1 MKSSVLKTFQQF
13 RSILCVC
20 PRCKS
25 FSRLSDLHLR
35 AKGRIPR
42 TWLDDYELSVWQT
55 QEQKIKFE
63 EEKRKIRNLAVERG
77 RARVPGLVKK
87 SMDVQ
92 FATMKYD
99 PYDIKALL
107 HPVEFV
113 VFDGMNKGQ
122 VDDVVLLSRNSANE
136 NMQAL
141 MKSISNTVEEKRY
154 DWKVARVSLDGDIEF
169 S

>member
-1 MKSSVLKTFQQF
+1 
-13 RSILCVC
+13 
-20 PRCKS
+20 
-25 FSRLSDLHLR
+25 
-35 AKGRIPR
+35 
-42 TWLDDYELSVWQT
+42 
-55 QEQKIKFE
+55 
-63 EEKRKIRNLAVERG
+63 
-77 RARVPGLVKK
+77 
-87 SMDVQ
+87 MDVQ

-122 VDDVVLLSRNSANE
+122 VDDVVLLSRNSTNE

>member
-1 MKSSVLKTFQQF
+1 M
-13 RSILCVC
+13 
-20 PRCKS
+20 
-25 FSRLSDLHLR
+25 
-35 AKGRIPR
+35 
-42 TWLDDYELSVWQT
+42 
-55 QEQKIKFE
+55 
-63 EEKRKIRNLAVERG
+63 AVERG